1 MRGET
6 IRFHGV
12 TSFADVTELD
22 LGALGPGVFAVT
34 GANGAGKTTFMELMG
49 PGVFFRTFPS
59 RVPSS
64 LGRYIG
70 PKGGAVAYTFTHGG
84 ERFKA
89 DLRLDAAGKTVAAT
103 MLRWDGAAWAA
114 VTTGKARDYDAL
126 VARMLPPLP
135 TYLASLFAAQ
145 SGVGRFETMGVSA
158 RKEMFRWYLGLE
170 GLDEK
175 AAAARTR
182 HAALTADLL
191 GRLAATS
198 VPDAASTLAEAR
210 TRLREFGGRVVF
222 SEKALVALEEA
233 QARAIAAAEERT
245 TYTAISGL
253 TARIVDM
260 DFAIEEAS
268 ARAEGLRAIAASKA
282 DAERRLEEYRA
293 ERSVLGARAEV
304 AAEVLAR
311 HAVDK
316 GLARD
321 LARLE
326 RRVGILADVPC
337 QGLAECADCQY
348 LTDAVVARDVEIP
361 DVIERRAMLP
371 SADEVEKAEAAVAE
385 TRSALAAMDTSW
397 GGVRRPATALP
408 LAAEK
413 AAEAATQLPGL
424 LAQVEGMI
432 RSRSNLIDQRART
445 AVEAGI
451 GLTPSGEVLAP
462 PPAVEGVSPAEL
474 KAARVEHQ
482 TNVTGLAQARLAVA
496 AAKTALKEAEENA
509 EAIARLEL
517 EVEVAGLLVEA
528 LGPNGFQAYEFAM
541 AGPAVSALVNDLLQS
556 CLGAR
561 FAVDVVTLRPKRSGG
576 GFTEAFEFIVTD
588 AEAGENRDIGQLSGG
603 ERAMV
608 SEAIRVGLSLY
619 ASRRMAVKFETMMRD
634 EPTSALSGENA
645 RAYVRMLRR
654 AAEIGGFHQIFF
666 VTHDRGAS
674 EIADGEI
681 RVTNRGIEVLP
692 CRGY

>member
-1 MRGET
+1 MSYKMILNKAEAILAEREESYGDAREMHESICRRWT
-6 IRFHGV
+6 GV
-12 TSFADVTELD
+12 LKEKLAP
-22 LGALGPGVFAVT
+22 GA
-34 GANGAGKTTFMELMG
+34 
-49 PGVFFRTFPS
+49 
-59 RVPSS
+59 S
-64 LGRYIG
+64 LT
-70 PKGGAVAYTFTHGG
+70 AY
-84 ERFKA
+84 
-89 DLRLDAAGKTVAAT
+89 D
-103 MLRWDGAAWAA
+103 
-114 VTTGKARDYDAL
+114 
-126 VARMLPPLP
+126 VARM
-135 TYLASLFAAQ
+135 
-145 SGVGRFETMGVSA
+145 M
-158 RKEMFRWYLGLE
+158 
-170 GLDEK
+170 
-175 AAAARTR
+175 
-182 HAALTADLL
+182 
-191 GRLAATS
+191 
-198 VPDAASTLAEAR
+198 
-210 TRLREFGGRVVF
+210 
-222 SEKALVALEEA
+222 
-233 QARAIAAAEERT
+233 
-245 TYTAISGL
+245 
-253 TARIVDM
+253 
-260 DFAIEEAS
+260 
-268 ARAEGLRAIAASKA
+268 
-282 DAERRLEEYRA
+282 
-293 ERSVLGARAEV
+293 
-304 AAEVLAR
+304 
-311 HAVDK
+311 
-316 GLARD
+316 
-321 LARLE
+321 
-326 RRVGILADVPC
+326 
-337 QGLAECADCQY
+337 
-348 LTDAVVARDVEIP
+348 
-361 DVIERRAMLP
+361 
-371 SADEVEKAEAAVAE
+371 
-385 TRSALAAMDTSW
+385 
-397 GGVRRPATALP
+397 
-408 LAAEK
+408 
-413 AAEAATQLPGL
+413 
-424 LAQVEGMI
+424 
-432 RSRSNLIDQRART
+432 
-445 AVEAGI
+445 
-451 GLTPSGEVLAP
+451 
-462 PPAVEGVSPAEL
+462 AEL